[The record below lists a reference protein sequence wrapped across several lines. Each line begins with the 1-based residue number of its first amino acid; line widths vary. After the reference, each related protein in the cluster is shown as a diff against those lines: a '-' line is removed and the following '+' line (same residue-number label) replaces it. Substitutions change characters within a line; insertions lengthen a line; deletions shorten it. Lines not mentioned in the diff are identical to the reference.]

1 MSNKLLFVLTA
12 EFVAF
17 TWNERALVV
26 VVLATEDKR
35 LSAQRCVEK
44 SRTWSTS

>member
-44 SRTWSTS
+44 CYTWSAS